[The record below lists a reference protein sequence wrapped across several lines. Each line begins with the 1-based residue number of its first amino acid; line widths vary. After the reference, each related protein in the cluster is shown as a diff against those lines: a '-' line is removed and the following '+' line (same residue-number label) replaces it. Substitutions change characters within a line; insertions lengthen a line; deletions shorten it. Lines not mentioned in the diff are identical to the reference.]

1 MTAVREVR
9 PDYCAIPEGQ
19 PGSDGPCPACGAT
32 ISGDDPVRGVC
43 QARHNGPPPR
53 PLLELVLLDK
63 RTGEVVASKTVLAA

>member
-1 MTAVREVR
+1 MTAAR
-9 PDYCAIPEGQ
+9 PDYCAIPDEGQ

-53 PLLELVLLDK
+53 APTPAPRAVQPDL
-63 RTGEVVASKTVLAA
+63 LAALVPTAEAAD